1 MDRTVVFSLSA
12 PISRGHRIE
21 VTQTHDE
28 SGSASIAAIVDIDAG
43 VRFER
48 SDAPTGQTS
57 RWMGTVVACTVT
69 GSASRVRTTLV
80 VDAVRPGTAES
91 DAALR
96 EADAAADAAR
106 DEALR
111 WGGTDREPEPETPRF
126 W

>member
-1 MDRTVVFSLSA
+1 MDRTVVFPLAA
-12 PISRGHRIE
+12 PIPRGHRIE
-21 VTQTHDE
+21 VTQVHDE
-28 SGSASIAAIVDIDAG
+28 SGSASVAAIVDVDTA

-69 GSASRVRTTLV
+69 AAASRVRTTLV
-80 VDAVRPGTAES
+80 VDAVRPGPAES

-111 WGGTDREPEPETPRF
+111 WGGADREPEPEAPRF